1 MRRILIAGNWKM
13 NLTALEARALLA
25 ALRRDIDRDAAA
37 LARDRDVLIAP
48 PAVLIPAASQ
58 ALAGASIALGAQNM
72 HFEDQ
77 GAFTG
82 EVSAPMLKGFGV
94 THVILGH
101 SERRHIFHENDD
113 LINRKV
119 LAAARHRLTPILC
132 VGETQQEHDAGR
144 ALEVV
149 LTQLQAGL
157 VGVYPQ
163 HREEVI
169 VAYEPVWAIGTGRN
183 ATPEQAEHV
192 HGAIRES
199 LRDLVG
205 QEKADSIR
213 ILYGGSVTA
222 DNVDSLVSK
231 PNIDGALVGGASLKA
246 DSFAKIVR
254 AKVG

>member
-13 NLTALEARALLA
+13 NLTALEARALVA
-25 ALRRDIDRDAAA
+25 ALRKDLDRDATA
-37 LARDRDVLIAP
+37 LGRDREVLVAP
-48 PAVLIPAASQ
+48 PAVLIPAVSQ

-72 HFEDQ
+72 HFEDR

-82 EVSAPMLKGFGV
+82 EVSAPMLKGLGV
-94 THVILGH
+94 SHIILGH
-101 SERRHIFHENDD
+101 SERRHVFHEDDD

-119 LAAARHRLTPILC
+119 LAATRHRLIPILC
-132 VGETQQEHDAGR
+132 VGETQREHDAGR

-157 VGVYPQ
+157 SGVYPQ
-163 HREEVI
+163 HSGEVL

-199 LRDLVG
+199 LRDQVG
-205 QEKADSIR
+205 QDRADSIR

-222 DNVDSLVSK
+222 ENVDSLVSK
-231 PNIDGALVGGASLKA
+231 PNIDGALVGGASLRA
-246 DSFAKIVR
+246 DSFVRIVR
-254 AKVG
+254 AQVG

>member
-13 NLTALEARALLA
+13 NLTALEARALVA
-25 ALRRDIDRDAAA
+25 ALRKDLDRDATA
-37 LARDRDVLIAP
+37 LGRDREVLVAP
-48 PAVLIPAASQ
+48 PAVLIPAVSQ
-58 ALAGASIALGAQNM
+58 ALAGASIAWGAQNM
-72 HFEDQ
+72 HFEDR

-82 EVSAPMLKGFGV
+82 EVSAPMLKGLGV
-94 THVILGH
+94 SHIILGH
-101 SERRHIFHENDD
+101 SERRHVFHEDDD

-119 LAAARHRLTPILC
+119 LAATRHRLIPILC
-132 VGETQQEHDAGR
+132 VGETQREHDAGR

-157 VGVYPQ
+157 SGVYPQ
-163 HREEVI
+163 HSGEVL

-199 LRDLVG
+199 LRDQVG
-205 QEKADSIR
+205 QDRADSIR

-222 DNVDSLVSK
+222 ENVDSLVSK
-231 PNIDGALVGGASLKA
+231 PNIDGALVGGASLRA
-246 DSFAKIVR
+246 DSFVRIVR
-254 AKVG
+254 AQVG